1 MRLKVITMAKQPATK
16 TIRKV
21 REQKFERFTGY
32 RCAYG
37 ETKRSLIVATFD
49 MYDNWRCG
57 EVYVIHKVSPRKVLN
72 PYMNDDWTP
81 VNERITSVWELV
93 RA

>member
-1 MRLKVITMAKQPATK
+1 MAKQPATK

-21 REQKFERFTGY
+21 REEKFEWLTGY
-32 RCAYG
+32 RCVFG

-49 MYDNWRCG
+49 MYDGGRCDS
-57 EVYVIHKVSPRKVLN
+57 VYVVHKVSHSRVLN

-81 VNERITSVWELV
+81 VHERITSVWDLV

>member
-1 MRLKVITMAKQPATK
+1 MATATATK

-21 REQKFERFTGY
+21 RESKFDWLTGY
-32 RCAYG
+32 RLVYG

-49 MYDNWRCG
+49 MYDNGRCDS
-57 EVYVIHKVSPRKVLN
+57 VFVVHRVSPKKVLN

-81 VNERITSVWELV
+81 VHERVTSVWDLV

>member
-1 MRLKVITMAKQPATK
+1 MMAKQPATK

-21 REQKFERFTGY
+21 RASKVEFLTGY
-32 RCAYG
+32 LRLYG

-49 MYDNWRCG
+49 MCDDGRCDS
-57 EVYVIHKVSPRKVLN
+57 VHVVHKVSPKKVLN

-81 VNERITSVWELV
+81 VHERITSVWDLV

>member
-1 MRLKVITMAKQPATK
+1 MMAKQTATK

-21 REQKFERFTGY
+21 READVEFLTGY
-32 RCAYG
+32 RRVYG

-49 MYDNWRCG
+49 MDDDGRCDS
-57 EVYVIHKVSPRKVLN
+57 VYIIHKVSPSKVLN

-81 VNERITSVWELV
+81 VHERVTSVWDLV

>member
-1 MRLKVITMAKQPATK
+1 MTKQTTTK

-21 REQKFERFTGY
+21 RESKFEGLTGY
-32 RCAYG
+32 LNVYG
-37 ETKRSLIVATFD
+37 ETKRSLVVASFD
-49 MYDNWRCG
+49 MYDNGRCDS
-57 EVYVIHKVSPRKVLN
+57 VFVIHKVSRGRVLN

-81 VNERITSVWELV
+81 VHERVTSVWDLV

>member
-1 MRLKVITMAKQPATK
+1 MMAKQTATK

-21 REQKFERFTGY
+21 RESKFDGLSGY
-32 RCAYG
+32 RCVYG

-49 MYDNWRCG
+49 MYDDGRCDS
-57 EVYVIHKVSPRKVLN
+57 VHVVHKVSPKKVLN

-81 VNERITSVWELV
+81 VHERVTSVWDLV

>member
-1 MRLKVITMAKQPATK
+1 MAKQTATK

-21 REQKFERFTGY
+21 RESEFEWLTGY
-32 RCAYG
+32 RLVYG
-37 ETKRSLIVATFD
+37 ETKHSLVVASFD
-49 MYDNWRCG
+49 MYDNGRCDN
-57 EVYVIHKVSPRKVLN
+57 VYIVHKVSANRVLN

-81 VNERITSVWELV
+81 VHERITDVWDLV

>member
-1 MRLKVITMAKQPATK
+1 MMATATTTK

-21 REQKFERFTGY
+21 RESRFEWPTGY
-32 RCAYG
+32 LNVYG
-37 ETKRSLIVATFD
+37 ETKRSLIVAAFD
-49 MYDNWRCG
+49 MFDDGRCDS
-57 EVYVIHKVSPRKVLN
+57 VYVIHKVSPNKVLN

-81 VNERITSVWELV
+81 VHERVTSVWDLV

>member
-1 MRLKVITMAKQPATK
+1 MAKQPATK

-21 REQKFERFTGY
+21 RESKVEFLTGY
-32 RCAYG
+32 LRVYG
-37 ETKRSLIVATFD
+37 ETKRSLIAATFD
-49 MYDNWRCG
+49 MDDDGRCDS
-57 EVYVIHKVSPRKVLN
+57 VYIIHKVSPKKVLN

-81 VNERITSVWELV
+81 VHERTTSVWDLV